1 MCFLAF
7 RNTHVSERMN
17 FKFFFL
23 LCIILDAVFSSLC
36 RTKNSPTFQKCIVPG
51 TTFTPVKEMM
61 HEINMLFSEKYIP
74 VELGVQGITSS
85 AQEQNSV

>member
-1 MCFLAF
+1 M
-7 RNTHVSERMN
+7 
-17 FKFFFL
+17 
-23 LCIILDAVFSSLC
+23 
-36 RTKNSPTFQKCIVPG
+36 PG

-61 HEINMLFSEKYIP
+61 HEINMLFSEKCIP